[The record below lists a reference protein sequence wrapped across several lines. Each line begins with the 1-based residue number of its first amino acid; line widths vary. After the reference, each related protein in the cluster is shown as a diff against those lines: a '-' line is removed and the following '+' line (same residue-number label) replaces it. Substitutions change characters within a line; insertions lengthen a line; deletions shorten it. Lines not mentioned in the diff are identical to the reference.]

1 MNRLVNLRTTK
12 VQVFKNAE
20 FGSVRTV
27 ERNGEPWFIGKDV
40 ATILG
45 YERATKAIQDHVDA
59 EDKDVVPIQDSI
71 GRMQNSPVIN
81 ESGLYSLIL
90 GSKLPSAKRFKH
102 WVTSEVLPAIRRNG
116 VYMTDDKAYDITHNP
131 DSLADLLLKAGE
143 QLKEKEIIIQ
153 EMHPK
158 AVFADA
164 VAVSDDGIL
173 VGALA
178 KLLKQNGVDTGQ
190 KRLFEW
196 LRANGYLIK
205 DGRDKNIPTQKAMEM
220 KLFKVKERTIT
231 NPDGSSRITRTCL
244 VTGKGQQYFINKF
257 LDNPVKGGQG

>member
-1 MNRLVNLRTTK
+1 MEKL
-12 VQVFKNAE
+12 QVFKNAE
-20 FGSVRTV
+20 FGSVRTL
-27 ERNGEPWFIGKDV
+27 ERNGDPWLIGKDV

-45 YERATKAIQDHVDA
+45 YERPTKAIQDHVDE

-102 WVTSEVLPAIRRNG
+102 WVTSEVLPASRRNG

-205 DGRDKNIPTQKAMEM
+205 DGRDKNIPTQRAMEM

-257 LDNPVKGGQG
+257 LDAPVKGEQE

>member
-1 MNRLVNLRTTK
+1 MEK
-12 VQVFKNAE
+12 VQVFKNTE

-27 ERNGEPWFIGKDV
+27 ERNGEPWFVGKDV
-40 ATILG
+40 ADILG
-45 YERATKAIQDHVDA
+45 YRNGSRDINRHVDE
-59 EDKDVVPIQDSI
+59 EDKGCTEMVSPGGIQQMTI
-71 GRMQNSPVIN
+71 IN

-143 QLKEKEIIIQ
+143 QLKQKDIIIQ

-205 DGRDKNIPTQKAMEM
+205 DGRDKNIPTQRAMEM

-257 LDNPVKGGQG
+257 LDNPVKGEQG

>member
-1 MNRLVNLRTTK
+1 MEK
-12 VQVFKNAE
+12 VQVFKNVE

-27 ERNGEPWFIGKDV
+27 ERNGEPWFVGKDV
-40 ATILG
+40 ADILG
-45 YERATKAIQDHVDA
+45 YRNGSRDINRHVDE
-59 EDKDVVPIQDSI
+59 EDKGSTEMVSPGGIQQMTI
-71 GRMQNSPVIN
+71 IN

-102 WVTSEVLPAIRRNG
+102 WVTSEVLPAIRRHG

-143 QLKEKEIIIQ
+143 QLKQKDIIIQ

-178 KLLKQNGVDTGQ
+178 KLLKQNGIDTGQ

-205 DGRDKNIPTQKAMEM
+205 DGRDKNIPTQRAMEM

-257 LDNPVKGGQG
+257 LDAPVKGEQE